1 MPELPEVET
10 ICQELRTH
18 LLNKTILKAALLSTH
33 KLRAEIPKSIETFIS
48 NTQIKEI
55 KRRGKYIQAFLS
67 NSQILIFHLGMSGK
81 ILIKEKNYLPVKHDH
96 LAIYLNNLTIIYN
109 DPRRFGLIDL
119 IHTNLLENY
128 IHFSKLGI
136 EPLSNEFTLNALI
149 KLLKNKKSNIKSFL
163 MNSENIVGI
172 GNIYASEVL
181 FKCRISPL
189 RITNNID
196 MDEVS
201 LLHQNIIST
210 LRESIKFGG
219 STLKDYAKVN
229 GESGYFQNSFKVYAR
244 DGKKCYDCNSI
255 IEKIIQNGRSSF
267 FCKNCQ
273 K

>member
-1 MPELPEVET
+1 
-10 ICQELRTH
+10 
-18 LLNKTILKAALLSTH
+18 
-33 KLRAEIPKSIETFIS
+33 
-48 NTQIKEI
+48 
-55 KRRGKYIQAFLS
+55 
-67 NSQILIFHLGMSGK
+67 MSS
-81 ILIKEKNYLPVKHDH
+81 P
-96 LAIYLNNLTIIYN
+96 T
-109 DPRRFGLIDL
+109 
-119 IHTNLLENY
+119 T
-128 IHFSKLGI
+128 
-136 EPLSNEFTLNALI
+136 
-149 KLLKNKKSNIKSFL
+149 
-163 MNSENIVGI
+163 
-172 GNIYASEVL
+172 SEVL

-210 LRESIKFGG
+210 LKESIKFGG

-255 IEKIIQNGRSSF
+255 IEKIILNGRSSF